1 MYVSKKTPRP
11 RKSALLPKAGPEC
24 RPHTE
29 RDREKTHS
37 YQLVQPQV
45 LVVCMYLMCM
55 RVGYR
60 PTCKSAHTYT
70 HTHTLTHSLSRC
82 KYTRLGALLRDPEGK
97 AVAVHLAP
105 LPVNAELELD
115 RPVLRVKRLTAPPH
129 APSVRV
135 HVCVCV
141 CMCMCMCVYVCAP
154 LPTPCVCL
162 CASACVCF
170 SSLCMCVRTSL
181 DHSQPVLLCRSGV
194 RRMYLL
200 VLTTVEPPKSQ

>member
-1 MYVSKKTPRP
+1 LPFMYVSKKTPRP

-37 YQLVQPQV
+37 YQLVQPQL

-60 PTCKSAHTYT
+60 PTCVSAHTYTHTHT

-105 LPVNAELELD
+105 LPVNTELELD

-135 HVCVCV
+135 HVCVRVHVYVHVCV
-141 CMCMCMCVYVCAP
+141 CVCPSTHALCVFVCK
-154 LPTPCVCL
+154 CL
-162 CASACVCF
+162 RLF
-170 SSLCMCVRTSL
+170 
-181 DHSQPVLLCRSGV
+181 
-194 RRMYLL
+194 
-200 VLTTVEPPKSQ
+200 